1 MSYSKKLSVPFLIAG
16 IVFIIYFI
24 SSPGPTP
31 YNYFVRLSNSFIN
44 GKLYISEKPSWLNE
58 LIPFNGKYYVA
69 PPPMPAIVMMPI
81 VSLFG
86 QHVSETTF
94 AIILASVNASLV
106 YLLLR
111 KLNFSNRCAFYVTTF
126 FALGTNHWYLAS
138 VGSSWYLS
146 HIVALFFLLLALIE
160 GNGKKRL
167 LLIGFLLGASFWS
180 RSSVIFATL
189 FFYIL
194 FWRQFWPV
202 NFKHLL
208 NFSKLNLGLLFF
220 VILDFGYNY
229 LRFGQFHPLTPY
241 QLIQN
246 VDPNT
251 VINGVYM
258 SLSYSSKHLDALI
271 FRLPKLVDH
280 FPYLIPSLYATAIW
294 FTSPAIILIFR
305 VRRNLL
311 TLASWVALMAI
322 FLVVVQWAGVGF
334 TQFGYRFA
342 QDFMPFILILMAL
355 SIGRN
360 PILLAYFLLAWSII
374 INAGGVILINKFN
387 LWVM

>member
-1 MSYSKKLSVPFLIAG
+1 MSYSKNLAASFLIAG

-44 GKLYISEKPSWLNE
+44 GRLFISENPSWLNE

-69 PPPMPAIVMMPI
+69 PPPMPAIVMMPV

-86 QHVSETTF
+86 QQVSETTY
-94 AIILASVNASLV
+94 AIILASINASLV

-111 KLNFSNRCAFYVTTF
+111 RLNFSNRCAFYVTSF
-126 FALGTNHWYLAS
+126 FSLGTSHWYLAS

-146 HIVALFFLLLALIE
+146 HIVALLFLLLALIE
-160 GNGKKRL
+160 GSGKKRL
-167 LLIGFLLGASFWS
+167 LLIGLLLGASFWS
-180 RSSVIFATL
+180 RSSVIFAAL

-202 NFKHLL
+202 NFKHLM
-208 NFSKLNLGLLFF
+208 NFLKLNLGLLCF
-220 VILDFGYNY
+220 VILDFWYNY
-229 LRFGQFHPLTPY
+229 LRFSQFHPLTPY

-251 VINGVYM
+251 VVGGVYM
-258 SLSYSSKHLDALI
+258 SLSYIPKHLDALI
-271 FRLPKLVDH
+271 FRLPKAIDH

-294 FTSPAIILIFR
+294 FTSPAIILILKI
-305 VRRNLL
+305 RRNLL
-311 TLASWVALMAI
+311 TLASWVAVIAI

-355 SIGRN
+355 SIGKKPN
-360 PILLAYFLLAWSII
+360 LLAYLLLALSII
-374 INAGGVILINKFN
+374 VNAGGVILINKFN